1 MNVPEWVHPVGGI
14 AVVRPPLPGPLVC
27 GICRGPSRAGSE
39 FCWCC
44 RKVCAALGEM
54 PASVPYVW
62 PTAVFGP
69 GDPWSLCLRRYK
81 DAPVAAA
88 RRHFASVLGAEAE
101 RFLAIHGRC
110 LREAT
115 GGFDSYSV
123 VPTSRLQARAI
134 GRHPLEAVIAGVGA
148 LSALDPVR
156 LRPSGPT
163 SHLKPS
169 AGAFVAV
176 DESRVA
182 GRRALVV
189 EDCWVTGARALSAVA
204 ALRSAGVS
212 VTGILVLG
220 RSVDPSASSASGSWW
235 ADLGCRS
242 GFTDGA
248 WRCSHNCIA
257 LSPPAPRRGR

>member
-1 MNVPEWVHPVGGI
+1 MNVPERVRTAEGI
-14 AVVRPPLPGPLVC
+14 AIVRSPLPGPFVC
-27 GICRGPSRAGSE
+27 EICRGPSRAGSE

-54 PASVPYVW
+54 PASVPHVL
-62 PTAVFGP
+62 PIAVFGP

-81 DAPVAAA
+81 DSPVVVA
-88 RRHFASVLGAEAE
+88 RRHFASVLAAEAE

-115 GGFDSYSV
+115 GGFDACCV
-123 VPTSRLQARAI
+123 VPTSRPHARAI
-134 GRHPLEAVIAGVGA
+134 GRHPLEALIAGVGA
-148 LSALDPVR
+148 LSALDLVR
-156 LRPSGPT
+156 LIPSGPT
-163 SHLKPS
+163 NHLEPS
-169 AGAFVAV
+169 PGAFVAA

-204 ALRSAGVS
+204 ALGSAGVT

-220 RSVDPSASSASGSWW
+220 RSVDPSASSASASWW
-235 ADLGCRS
+235 ADLGCSS
-242 GFTDGA
+242 GSTDGA
-248 WRCSHNCIA
+248 WRCSHKCFA
-257 LSPPAPRRGR
+257 PSPPAARRGR